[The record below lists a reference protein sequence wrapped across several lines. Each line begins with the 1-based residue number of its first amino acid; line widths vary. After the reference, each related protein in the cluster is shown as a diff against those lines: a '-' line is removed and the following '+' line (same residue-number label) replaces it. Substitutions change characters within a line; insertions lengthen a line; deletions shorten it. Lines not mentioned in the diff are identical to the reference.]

1 MRLTTAPCAALI
13 AALLAGCTQDAP
25 QAPEQATQQA
35 AAAFAPAR
43 ETFNGVWQIAA
54 DTPALH
60 TLTGELPPLLPEA
73 RAVYEQHLGAR
84 ESGDTYFDR
93 ATWCAAVGVPRL
105 LTANHPFEIM
115 VDKRQ
120 VGFFFEWNRWVR
132 LVDMS
137 GTALEPYYP
146 LSLGTAS
153 GEWQDDG
160 TLVIRSTGLMHETI
174 MDHAGLPHSDD
185 LVMTETLRLL
195 DPDTLENHIRFE
207 DPLTFSAPWE
217 TKLTYRRQQGARLK
231 EDVCLDRIKQ
241 GLPPI

>member
-1 MRLTTAPCAALI
+1 MHSMFRFVHAL
-13 AALLAGCTQDAP
+13 AALLF
-25 QAPEQATQQA
+25 ATA
-35 AAAFAPAR
+35 ANAAEFSR
-43 ETFNGVWQIAA
+43 ESFNGVWLIAQG
-54 DTPALH
+54 TPALQ
-60 TLTGELPPLLPEA
+60 TLAGELPPLLPEA
-73 RAVYEQHLGAR
+73 KALYEQHQRDRAN
-84 ESGDTYFDR
+84 GDTYFDR

-137 GTALEPYYP
+137 GAELEPYYP
-146 LSLGTAS
+146 LSLGTAT
-153 GEWQDDG
+153 GAWQEDG
-160 TLVIRSTGLMHETI
+160 SLVINTAGLMRETI
-174 MDHAGLPHSDD
+174 MDHAGLPHSDE
-185 LVMTETLRLL
+185 LVMTETLQLL
-195 DPDTLENHIRFE
+195 DADTLEIHIRFE

-217 TKLTYRRQQGARLK
+217 TKLLYHRQAGARLK

>member
-1 MRLTTAPCAALI
+1 MRSRFFHALTLTLVAGVASAAELS
-13 AALLAGCTQDAP
+13 Q
-25 QAPEQATQQA
+25 ES
-35 AAAFAPAR
+35 
-43 ETFNGVWQIAA
+43 FNGVWLIAQ

-60 TLTGELPPLLPEA
+60 TVDGELPPLLPEA
-73 RAVYEQHLGAR
+73 KAIYEQHQRDRAN
-84 ESGDTYFDR
+84 GDTYFDR

-105 LTANHPFEIM
+105 LVANHPFEIM

-137 GTALEPYYP
+137 GMELEPYYP
-146 LSLGTAS
+146 LSLGTAT
-153 GEWQDDG
+153 GAWQDDG
-160 TLVIRSTGLMHETI
+160 ALVISSTGLMHETI
-174 MDHAGLPHSDD
+174 MDYAGLPHSDE
-185 LVMTETLRLL
+185 LVMTETLRLV
-195 DPDTLENHIRFE
+195 DADTLENRIRFE

-217 TKLTYRRQQGARLK
+217 TLVTYQRQQGARLK

>member
-1 MRLTTAPCAALI
+1 MRLILRTCR
-13 AALLAGCTQDAP
+13 ALLLLLCASIAS
-25 QAPEQATQQA
+25 A
-35 AAAFAPAR
+35 ADDAR
-43 ETFNGVWQIAA
+43 ESLNGVWLIAQ
-54 DTPALH
+54 DTPAL
-60 TLTGELPPLLPEA
+60 LTVNGELPPLLPEA
-73 RAVYEQHLGAR
+73 RAVYEQHQRSRA
-84 ESGDTYFDR
+84 SGDTYFDR

-105 LTANHPFEIM
+105 LVANHPFEIM

-137 GTALEPYYP
+137 GSELEPYYP
-146 LSLGTAS
+146 LSLGTAN
-153 GEWQDDG
+153 GTWQEDG
-160 TLVIRSTGLMHETI
+160 SLVIHSTGLMRETI

-195 DPDTLENHIRFE
+195 DANTLENYIRFE
-207 DPLTFSAPWE
+207 DPFTFSAPWE
-217 TKLTYRRQQGARLK
+217 TRIMYRRQVGARLK

>member
-1 MRLTTAPCAALI
+1 MRTRDCMLVLALS
-13 AALLAGCTQDAP
+13 ALASLA
-25 QAPEQATQQA
+25 QA
-35 AAAFAPAR
+35 ADADRDA
-43 ETFNGVWQIAA
+43 FNGVWLIAE

-60 TLTGELPPLLPEA
+60 TVDGELPPLLPEA
-73 RAVYEQHLGAR
+73 KALYEEHLRAR

-105 LTANHPFEIM
+105 LVANHPFEIM

-137 GTALEPYYP
+137 GSNLEPYYP
-146 LSLGTAS
+146 LSLGTAN
-153 GEWQDDG
+153 GAWQDDG

-174 MDHAGLPHSDD
+174 MDFAGLPHSDE
-185 LVMTETLRLL
+185 LVMTETLRMV
-195 DPDTLENHIRFE
+195 DANTLENLIRFE

>member
-1 MRLTTAPCAALI
+1 MRASGKLILALSLLFGGAA
-13 AALLAGCTQDAP
+13 
-25 QAPEQATQQA
+25 QA
-35 AAAFAPAR
+35 AESTRAA
-43 ETFNGVWQIAA
+43 FNGVWLIAE
-54 DTPALH
+54 DTTALM
-60 TLTGELPPLLPEA
+60 TSDGALPPLLPEA
-73 RAVYEQHLGAR
+73 KAVYEQHQRDRAAGN
-84 ESGDTYFDR
+84 TYFDR

-105 LTANHPFEIM
+105 LSASHPFEIM
-115 VDKRQ
+115 VDKYQ

-137 GTALEPYYP
+137 GTPLEPYYP

-160 TLVIRSTGLMHETI
+160 SLVIRSSGLMHETL
-174 MDHAGLPHSDD
+174 MDHAGLPHSDE
-185 LVMTETLRLL
+185 LVMTETLRLV

-217 TKLTYRRQQGARLK
+217 TKLTYRRQQGRLK

>member
-1 MRLTTAPCAALI
+1 MRLIFRSCRALLLLLIANQACAA
-13 AALLAGCTQDAP
+13 DA
-25 QAPEQATQQA
+25 
-35 AAAFAPAR
+35 AR
-43 ETFNGVWQIAA
+43 ESLNGVWLIAQ
-54 DTPALH
+54 DTPAL
-60 TLTGELPPLLPEA
+60 LTVNGEVPPLLPEA
-73 RAVYEQHLGAR
+73 RAVYEQHQRAR
-84 ESGDTYFDR
+84 ASGDTYFDR

-105 LTANHPFEIM
+105 LVANHPFEIM

-137 GTALEPYYP
+137 GSELEPYYP
-146 LSLGTAS
+146 LSLGTAN
-153 GEWQDDG
+153 GTWQDDG
-160 TLVIRSTGLMHETI
+160 SLVIHSAGLMKETI

-195 DPDTLENHIRFE
+195 DANTLENHIRFE

-217 TKLTYRRQQGARLK
+217 TRIMYRRQIGARLK

>member
-1 MRLTTAPCAALI
+1 MRASKQFAMALALCACAA
-13 AALLAGCTQDAP
+13 AQGA
-25 QAPEQATQQA
+25 ES
-35 AAAFAPAR
+35 AR
-43 ETFNGVWQIAA
+43 EALNGVWLITQ
-54 DTPALH
+54 DTPAL
-60 TLTGELPPLLPEA
+60 TTTDGAVPPLLPEA
-73 RAVYEQHLGAR
+73 KAVYEQHQRDRAAGN
-84 ESGDTYFDR
+84 TYFDR

-105 LTANHPFEIM
+105 LSASHPFEIM
-115 VDKRQ
+115 VDKYQ

-137 GTALEPYYP
+137 GTPLEPYYP

-160 TLVIRSTGLMHETI
+160 SLVIRSSGLMHETL
-174 MDHAGLPHSDD
+174 MDHAGLPHSDE
-185 LVMTETLRLL
+185 LLMTETLRLI
-195 DPDTLENHIRFE
+195 DADTLENRIRFE

-217 TKLTYRRQQGARLK
+217 TRLTYRRQQGRLK

>member
-1 MRLTTAPCAALI
+1 MRLRDSILGLGLAAL
-13 AALLAGCTQDAP
+13 AGLL
-25 QAPEQATQQA
+25 QA
-35 AAAFAPAR
+35 AEADR
-43 ETFNGVWQIAA
+43 EAFNGVWLIAE

-60 TLTGELPPLLPEA
+60 TLDGEVPPLLPEA
-73 RAVYEQHLGAR
+73 KALYEEHQRARA
-84 ESGDTYFDR
+84 SGDTYFDR

-105 LTANHPFEIM
+105 LVANHPFEIM

-137 GTALEPYYP
+137 GSNLEPYYP
-146 LSLGTAS
+146 LSLGTAN
-153 GEWQDDG
+153 GAWQDDG
-160 TLVIRSTGLMHETI
+160 TLVIHSAGLMHETI
-174 MDHAGLPHSDD
+174 MDYAGLPHSDE
-185 LVMTETLRLL
+185 LVMTETLRMI
-195 DPDTLENHIRFE
+195 DANTLENLIRFE
-207 DPLTFSAPWE
+207 DPQTFSAPWE

>member
-1 MRLTTAPCAALI
+1 MRARDYILALALVACAGATQAAEPEREVFNGIWLI
-13 AALLAGCTQDAP
+13 A
-25 QAPEQATQQA
+25 E
-35 AAAFAPAR
+35 
-43 ETFNGVWQIAA
+43 

-60 TLTGELPPLLPEA
+60 TLDGELPPLLPEA
-73 RAVYEQHLGAR
+73 KTLYEEHLRARA
-84 ESGDTYFDR
+84 SGDTYFDR

-105 LTANHPFEIM
+105 LVANHPFEIM

-137 GTALEPYYP
+137 GSDLEPYYP
-146 LSLGTAS
+146 LSLGTAN
-153 GEWQDDG
+153 GAWQDDG
-160 TLVIRSTGLMHETI
+160 ALVIRSTGLMHETI
-174 MDHAGLPHSDD
+174 MDHAGLPHSDE
-185 LVMTETLRLL
+185 LVMTETLRMI
-195 DPDTLENHIRFE
+195 DADTLENHIRFE

>member
-1 MRLTTAPCAALI
+1 MRSRFFHALTLALI
-13 AALLAGCTQDAP
+13 AGVAG
-25 QAPEQATQQA
+25 A
-35 AAAFAPAR
+35 A
-43 ETFNGVWQIAA
+43 ELSQESFNGVWLIAQ

-60 TLTGELPPLLPEA
+60 TVDGELPPLLPEA
-73 RAVYEQHLGAR
+73 KALYEQHQRDRA
-84 ESGDTYFDR
+84 SGDTYFDR

-105 LTANHPFEIM
+105 LVANHPFEIM

-137 GTALEPYYP
+137 GMALEPYYP

-153 GEWQDDG
+153 GAWQDDG
-160 TLVIRSTGLMHETI
+160 ALVINSTGLMHETI
-174 MDHAGLPHSDD
+174 MDYAGLPHSDE
-185 LVMTETLRLL
+185 LVMTETLRLV
-195 DPDTLENHIRFE
+195 DADTLENRIRFE
-207 DPLTFSAPWE
+207 DPLTFTAPWE
-217 TKLTYRRQQGARLK
+217 TLVTYQRQQGARLK

>member
-1 MRLTTAPCAALI
+1 MRLIRRSCR
-13 AALLAGCTQDAP
+13 ALLLLLCASITS
-25 QAPEQATQQA
+25 A
-35 AAAFAPAR
+35 AEFTR
-43 ETFNGVWQIAA
+43 ESLNGVWLIAQ
-54 DTPALH
+54 DTPAL
-60 TLTGELPPLLPEA
+60 LTVNGEVPPLLPEA
-73 RAVYEQHLGAR
+73 RAVYEQHQRAR
-84 ESGDTYFDR
+84 ASGDTYFDR

-105 LTANHPFEIM
+105 LVANHPFEIM

-137 GTALEPYYP
+137 GSELEPYYP
-146 LSLGTAS
+146 LSLGTAN
-153 GEWQDDG
+153 GTWQDDG
-160 TLVIRSTGLMHETI
+160 SLVIHSAGLMKETI

-195 DPDTLENHIRFE
+195 DANTLENHIRFE

-217 TKLTYRRQQGARLK
+217 TRIMYRRQIGARLK